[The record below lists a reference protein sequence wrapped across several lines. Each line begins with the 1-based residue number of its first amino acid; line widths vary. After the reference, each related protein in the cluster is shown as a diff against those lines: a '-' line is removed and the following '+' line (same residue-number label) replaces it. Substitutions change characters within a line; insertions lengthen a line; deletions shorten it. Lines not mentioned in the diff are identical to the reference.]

1 VPRVTNSQ
9 GDRCRCC
16 KPSSSCIN
24 VQTEAVSNLLPV
36 LLLLLQAPL
45 DSIKGAVHALGPAV
59 ELGQVF
65 GGLPAGAPYHLR

>member
-1 VPRVTNSQ
+1 MSQ
-9 GDRCRCC
+9 HSVC
-16 KPSSSCIN
+16 N
-24 VQTEAVSNLLPV
+24 VL

-45 DSIKGAVHALGPAV
+45 DSIKGAVHALGPSV